1 MNTATV
7 HKLVAC
13 RYLKLGAKLRILV
26 CKMGT
31 GTKYS
36 PLFRRPKIDLDV
48 TTKPADTG
56 LHLCHGLYTG
66 RNRFLR
72 RDQAIIDDEG
82 LDFWPSLE
90 SLSW

>member
-1 MNTATV
+1 M
-7 HKLVAC
+7 
-13 RYLKLGAKLRILV
+13 

-56 LHLCHGLYTG
+56 LHFCHGFYMG
-66 RNRFLR
+66 RNRYLR
-72 RDQAIIDDEG
+72 LWESAERDQAIIDDEG

-90 SLSW
+90 SLYW

>member
-1 MNTATV
+1 
-7 HKLVAC
+7 
-13 RYLKLGAKLRILV
+13 
-26 CKMGT
+26 MGT
-31 GTKYS
+31 GTKYG
-36 PLFRRPKIDLDV
+36 PLFRRPNMDLDV

-56 LHLCHGLYTG
+56 LHFCHGLYTG

-72 RDQAIIDDEG
+72 RDQAIIDDGG